1 MVSSELSI
9 EDYFN
14 DYAEKEVILKNIV
27 EKKKFFYLPA
37 KIRINLVDLTDVID
51 KFIRIKKIVGRTFQD
66 KNLTQNEIDELL
78 KEFDVAKKI
87 ISIIKEEEEQ
97 YNKAIVFIT
106 NFFTL
111 FSGIVQNVQYIDNID
126 RNFLTDSY
134 NSDKKVVYVINER
147 NYLQIVE
154 YLQRNFIYDD
164 LRDNNEQSEIDN
176 SISTSILTIAYL
188 QEKFVFNVIYYEK
201 TFLLDKL
208 IFQFETSLVLIKQL
222 KRLQKSSYFYD
233 LLPNLINDLT
243 KLKIKI
249 NNSRKDE
256 ISVDGILGKR
266 IELLRIDELL
276 FGF

>member
-1 MVSSELSI
+1 LVSSELSI